1 MDAIHILLQ
10 DSIDYAGLFPPAGL
24 DMPAAVANYARY
36 VSGPDSWA
44 LGRFVLPI
52 ERIGEFEAAA
62 RPYLSIES
70 GHAPWQL
77 SALVG
82 ANLQA
87 DLAAV
92 ARFNSGSSA
101 ESVPPV
107 LIDSLELKAS
117 SSSAAEDSTHILP
130 PHLQAYIEIPI
141 GGDPSGLIRPIA
153 RAGRR
158 AKVRTGGITADAF
171 PTSSDLIRF
180 MAVCLRAGV
189 PFKATAGLHHPVR
202 AEYNLTYAADSP
214 RGLMFGFLNL
224 FLAAAFLQAGLDE
237 EIAERL
243 LEERSLEAFQINEQ
257 SAQWREHRLTL
268 GDLRRARRQGLV
280 SFGSCSFTEPLEA
293 LQALGLLDSRVSPA

>member
-10 DSIDYAGLFPPAGL
+10 NSIDYAGLFPPAGL

-62 RPYLSIES
+62 RPYLSIE
-70 GHAPWQL
+70 GRHAPWHL

-92 ARFNSGSSA
+92 ARFNSA
-101 ESVPPV
+101 TTAASVPPV

-117 SSSAAEDSTHILP
+117 SPSAAEDSTRMLP

-141 GGDPSGLIRPIA
+141 AGDPSGLITAIA

-171 PTSSDLIRF
+171 PASPDLIRF
-180 MAVCLRAGV
+180 MAACLRAGV
-189 PFKATAGLHHPVR
+189 PFKATAGLHHPLR
-202 AEYNLTYAADSP
+202 AEYNLTYEADSP

-237 EIAERL
+237 ATAERL
-243 LEERSLEAFQINEQ
+243 LEERSLEAFQIGEQ

-268 GDLRRARRQGLV
+268 GDLRRARRQALV

-293 LQALGLLDSRVSPA
+293 LPTLGLLDSRVSPA